1 LLINPTE
8 VPKITNIA
16 GPIQHDVASNE
27 VNIVPILDILAL
39 FNSIIFLIQP
49 DTKISNKISR
59 EHNNVLPAIC
69 SVRITVC
76 QFLQHEV

>member
-1 LLINPTE
+1 MTNAAPSIYGCIGIRNDSLLIKPTE

-39 FNSIIFLIQP
+39 FKSIIFLI
-49 DTKISNKISR
+49 
-59 EHNNVLPAIC
+59 
-69 SVRITVC
+69 
-76 QFLQHEV
+76 